1 MTDVEK
7 LKEAIAAA
15 EWLLGP
21 VNTGIGAAMARPNS
35 MHQGEV
41 LGILLEAARST
52 LPKMKTV
59 EGEAWGLMD
68 RFGTMRGTS
77 IHEADA
83 EEKAKTW
90 EQHRVFGR
98 PFTVVRLTGTA
109 EIPA

>member
-59 EGEAWGLMD
+59 EGEAWGVMD
-68 RFGTMRGTS
+68 KEGEIVDAS
-77 IHEADA
+77 IHEDVVRARA
-83 EEKAKTW
+83 SGWNATYGSA
-90 EQHRVFGR
+90 RPYTVF
-98 PFTVVRLTGTA
+98 RLTGTA

>member
-59 EGEAWGLMD
+59 EVVRWAVVDSEGWVADTFTREGNARESADTRNGEKSSW
-68 RFGTMRGTS
+68 
-77 IHEADA
+77 
-83 EEKAKTW
+83 K
-90 EQHRVFGR
+90 
-98 PFTVVRLTGTA
+98 PYTVIRLTGTA